1 MVDGIMKIGI
11 DLFPLKTY
19 SFTRGIGKYSYNL
32 VKHLIRN
39 DERNLFYLFNVPEA
53 NIQEF
58 SRKNTI
64 VSSQKPSID
73 DANKMDYFII
83 TSLIELDSEE
93 YLNPI
98 EIECKK
104 SLIFYDLIPVIFWE
118 NYIDTLPKN
127 IIDDYFK
134 RLSYLPDFD
143 LIYAISNSTKKDLI
157 DILEIPE
164 EKIKVIGA
172 GLDENFKIINY
183 SESSNLKVL
192 RKYNLHNRFIL
203 TTPGIDFRKNISG
216 LFNAFA
222 QLNKRYR
229 DSLNLVLVC
238 RLLPT
243 EERYLKK
250 LWDNLSLPSKNLV
263 LTNYIPVDELVA
275 LYDTAEL
282 FTFPSFYEGFGLPVL
297 EAMSRGCPVI
307 TSNIS
312 SLPEI
317 CEEAALYADPYNPG
331 DIAQSIEKIL
341 EDSNLKNKLIR
352 FGKVQAR
359 KFSWDRV
366 ALRVIESYSL
376 TDTIHQNTRNTRN
389 KIALFTPL
397 NPIKSGISDYS
408 EDLIPFLT
416 KFMDIDIFI
425 DESYLPSSQSIKQF
439 CSIFPAKKFEN
450 MHNSYD
456 MIVYQVG
463 NSEFHTYMIDYM
475 SKFPGIMVQHDLILH
490 GLVYTDCSNKKGF
503 NKEKYLD
510 YVFENYG
517 YSKYIKTSDKIS
529 QGQFLDFFDNTQNFA
544 KIFVD
549 ENYLTLVHNDYSK
562 KFLLKQISF
571 SNIRK
576 INFGHLVVYS
586 SIEEK
591 YLTKKERMDK
601 NISIFGRITKSK
613 RPDIVLKAFSNLIHI
628 KRISDIHLFLVGELL
643 EDCKGEVLKIIKE
656 EKIENFVTLTG
667 FVEKNGFNHY
677 YENTDICVNLRYP
690 SSGETSASII
700 KSLAYGIPTITSN
713 YAQYK
718 EYPDNCCWKVDI
730 DLYEI
735 ETLTEYLYELIL
747 NTDLRKK
754 MEQNALTFANETMS
768 MEITALQYLQGI
780 QYAINLKKLDL
791 AYPIF

>member
-490 GLVYTDCSNKKGF
+490 GLVYTDCSNKKDF
-503 NKEKYLD
+503 NK
-510 YVFENYG
+510 
-517 YSKYIKTSDKIS
+517 
-529 QGQFLDFFDNTQNFA
+529 
-544 KIFVD
+544 
-549 ENYLTLVHNDYSK
+549 
-562 KFLLKQISF
+562 
-571 SNIRK
+571 
-576 INFGHLVVYS
+576 
-586 SIEEK
+586 EK